1 MTRMTDPTKD
11 PSFLIQ
17 IWDSLPEPLKAAIL
31 GVTLSVVM
39 AFKQD
44 GRTMREKIT
53 DICAMAVIVPLG
65 GMGIDLLGLSGG
77 WTYILAG
84 ALGGYGIGPVKALMH
99 KWAERK
105 VQE

>member
-1 MTRMTDPTKD
+1 MKMTDPSKD
-11 PSFLIQ
+11 PSLFFQL
-17 IWDSLPEPLKAAIL
+17 WDSLPEPFKAAVL
-31 GVTLSVVM
+31 GVALSVIM

-44 GRTMREKIT
+44 ERTMRDKIT
-53 DICAMAVIVPLG
+53 DTCAMAVIVPLG

-84 ALGGYGIGPVKALMH
+84 ALGGYGLGPVKALIH

-105 VQE
+105 IQ

>member
-1 MTRMTDPTKD
+1 MKMTDPTKD
-11 PSFLIQ
+11 PSILIQ
-17 IWDSLPEPLKAAIL
+17 FWDSLPEPLKAAIL

-53 DICAMAVIVPLG
+53 DVCAMAIIVPLG
-65 GMGIDLLGLSGG
+65 GVAIDLLGLSGG

-84 ALGGYGIGPVKALMH
+84 ALGGYGIGPVKALLH

-105 VQE
+105 TA